1 MNRTRLIFVAIIG
14 FTFLIICVA
23 AIAQVISSLAER
35 ASGNG
40 SETTTLPEATEL
52 PAGTILVTFANSNTK
67 QDWID
72 QVVASFNSEIHT
84 TSAGNRIVVEVTH
97 VTSGDS
103 MNAILDGSNQPIAWS
118 PGDQSWVEQLND
130 TWKLQNNRNLTSQNC
145 RPTVYAP
152 VGFAIWQP
160 MAEALGW
167 PEPISWEAIV
177 ELAENPD
184 GWASLGR
191 PEWGQFRFGHTHP
204 AYANSGLLAM
214 TTFVYGI
221 AGTDQPLTPAMVYD
235 PAVEEAMRTLEQ
247 HTSKYGRQA
256 PALLDL
262 MARQGPSY
270 LHAAAVPEAEVLSFN
285 TERASELAFPLVFAF
300 PAGGTIWAEHP
311 YCVLDNGDWVSDE
324 QAEAANLF
332 GDYLLDNT
340 QQEAAIDNYLRP
352 INTSISLRAPVDMA
366 HGTDPTITPAQ
377 VPALPSPDAQ
387 VSAAVID
394 LFQQTK
400 RKATILIVL
409 DTSGSM
415 QTDNRIGTATQAT
428 VEFLTRLDPDD
439 EVGVITFSSDVVI
452 LAEPAQVSQVSES
465 LSGRITGLIADGN
478 TALYAAVCQAVQLAT
493 DLQTEDSQN
502 GDSRL
507 YGIVLL
513 SDGEDTMGDP
523 TENEMFATCL
533 PTNAEAD
540 GIKIFPIALGGE
552 ADTTVLTR
560 IANVTGGRLFTATP
574 ASISNVYVSISAE
587 Q

>member
-1 MNRTRLIFVAIIG
+1 MNRTRLIFIAIIG
-14 FTFLIICVA
+14 VTFLIICVA
-23 AIAQVISSLAER
+23 AAAQVINNLAQR
-35 ASGNG
+35 LSNG
-40 SETTTLPEATEL
+40 SETATTPEPTEL

-67 QDWID
+67 QNWID
-72 QVVASFNSEIHT
+72 QVIANFNSENHT
-84 TSAGNRIVVEVTH
+84 TSAGNRIIVEVTH
-97 VTSGDS
+97 GTSGDS
-103 MNAILDGSNQPIAWS
+103 MNAILDGSNRPIAWS
-118 PGDQSWVEQLND
+118 PGDRSWVEQLND
-130 TWKLQNNRNLTSQNC
+130 TWQIQTNRNLTSQAC

-152 VGFAIWQP
+152 VGFAIWKP
-160 MAEALGW
+160 MAETLGW

-177 ELAENPD
+177 DLAEDPN

-204 AYANSGLLAM
+204 AYANSGLLTM

-221 AGTDQPLTPAMVYD
+221 AGSDQPLTPAMVYD

-270 LHAAAVPEAEVLSFN
+270 LHAAAVPEAEVLRFN
-285 TERASELAFPLVFAF
+285 DERAGELAFPLVFAF

-332 GDYLLDNT
+332 GDYLLADA
-340 QQEAAIDNYLRP
+340 QQELAIDNYLRP
-352 INTSISLRAPVDMA
+352 IDTTIALRAPVDMA

-400 RKATILIVL
+400 RKATVIIVL

-428 VEFLTRLDPDD
+428 AEFLNRLDPSD
-439 EVGVITFSSDVVI
+439 EVAVITFSSDVVT
-452 LAEPAQVSQVSES
+452 LAEPSRVSEVS
-465 LSGRITGLIADGN
+465 EGLSGRITGLIADGS

-493 DLQTEDSQN
+493 DLQNEDRDN
-502 GDSRL
+502 GESRL
-507 YGIVLL
+507 YGIILL
-513 SDGEDTMGDP
+513 SDGEDTMGEP
-523 TENEMFATCL
+523 SENQMFATCL

-552 ADTTVLTR
+552 ADTNVLTR

-574 ASISNVYVSISAE
+574 ASIGNVYISISAE

>member
-14 FTFLIICVA
+14 LTFLIICVA
-23 AIAQVISSLAER
+23 AAAQVISTLAER
-35 ASGNG
+35 VAGNG
-40 SETTTLPEATEL
+40 SETANTPEATEL

-67 QDWID
+67 QSWID
-72 QVVASFNSEIHT
+72 QVVASFNGENHT
-84 TSAGNRIVVEVTH
+84 TAAGNRIVVEVTH
-97 VTSGDS
+97 GTSGDS
-103 MNAILDGSNQPIAWS
+103 MNAILDGSGRPIAWS
-118 PGDQSWVEQLND
+118 PGDQSWVAQLNE
-130 TWKLQNNRNLTSQNC
+130 TWKVQNNRNLTSQAC

-152 VGFAIWQP
+152 IGFAIWQP

-177 ELAENPD
+177 DLAENPD

-221 AGTDQPLTPAMVYD
+221 AGRDQPLTPAMVYD

-270 LHAAAVPEAEVLSFN
+270 LHAAAVPEAEVLRFN
-285 TERASELAFPLVFAF
+285 DERASELAFPLVFAF
-300 PAGGTIWAEHP
+300 PAGGTVWAEHP

-332 GDYLLDNT
+332 GDYLLDNA

-352 INTSISLRAPVDMA
+352 INTNISLRAPVDMA
-366 HGTDPTITPAQ
+366 HGTDPAITPAQ

-400 RKATILIVL
+400 RKATIIIVL

-428 VEFLTRLDPDD
+428 AEFLTRLDPDD
-439 EVGVITFSSDVVI
+439 QVGVITFSSDVVT
-452 LAEPAQVSQVSES
+452 LAEPTKVSQVSES

-478 TALYAAVCQAVQLAT
+478 TALYAAVCQAVQMAT
-493 DLQTEDSQN
+493 ALQTQDREN

-523 TENEMFATCL
+523 SENEMFATCL

-540 GIKIFPIALGGE
+540 GIKIFPIALGSE

-574 ASISNVYVSISAE
+574 TSISNVYVSISAE